1 MQSQAAIAIVG
12 AGPAGL
18 TLARLLEVAE
28 IPYVVF
34 ERDVSATWANEHQSS
49 GTLDLHPTTG
59 QAALL
64 EAGLFPRFQSLARFG
79 VPLTIVDS
87 QGKVH
92 ISHSREGDTEEP
104 EIDRKDLRDL
114 LLSSVPA
121 SKILW
126 DHKIQRIERG
136 DNGLVTTHFENQPSR
151 SGFRLVVGADGAWSK
166 IRATVMPSEPQYSGI
181 HFFSSYIQ
189 PENPIHSLAASKA
202 GKGNYLAFG
211 KERQIFLYYLG
222 DGSYHVSVGLRLS
235 EKTISEG
242 SVLASASALWNTV
255 LQEYFA
261 GWDYDLTNIVRSC
274 DGKFRSWPLYTM
286 AEDAIPSWSYVSGVT
301 LVGDAAHL
309 TVPTGDG
316 VNNAMHDSVDLA
328 RHIISHGIHD
338 LESATLAYE
347 EAMRPRAVAA
357 IQKGHWM
364 THHMFLAA
372 GPAEIVAAMGADDGD
387 E

>member
-1 MQSQAAIAIVG
+1 MMQTQAPIAIIG

-34 ERDVSATWANEHQSS
+34 ERDVSANWANEHQSS
-49 GTLDLHPTTG
+49 GTLDLHPNTG

-64 EAGLFPRFQSLARFG
+64 EAGLLPKFQSLARYG
-79 VPLTIVDS
+79 VPITIADA
-87 QGKVH
+87 QGKIH
-92 ISHSREGDTEEP
+92 SFLSREGDEDEP

-114 LLSSVPA
+114 LLSSLPP

-126 DHKIQRIERG
+126 DHKIQRIEKEN
-136 DNGLVTTHFENQPSR
+136 NGSVTIYFTHQDPK

-166 IRATVMPSEPQYSGI
+166 VRSTIISSKPQYSGI
-181 HFFSSYIQ
+181 HFFSSFIK
-189 PENPIHSLAASKA
+189 PENPIYPLAASKA
-202 GKGNYLAFG
+202 GTGSFLAFG

-222 DGSYHVSVGLRLS
+222 DGSYHVSVGLKIS
-235 EKTISEG
+235 EKNIPDESI
-242 SVLASASALWNTV
+242 LASASTLWDTF
-255 LQEYFA
+255 LQEYFT
-261 GWDYDLTNIVRSC
+261 GWASDLTKFVRSC

-286 AEDAIPSWSYVSGVT
+286 TEDAILSWDHVPRVT
-301 LVGDAAHL
+301 LVGDAVHL

-316 VNNAMHDSVDLA
+316 VNNAMHDSVNLA
-328 RHIISHGIHD
+328 RHIILLGVND

-347 EAMRPRAVAA
+347 KEMRPRAVAA

-364 THHMFLAA
+364 TRHMFLAK
-372 GPAEIVAAMGADDGD
+372 GPEEILAAMGTDD
-387 E
+387 